1 MDTFVMTDERI
12 PAEVANFT
20 GSIRAFLRGIV
31 RCHFVPQDENAN
43 ALRWAISRDC
53 ARTLG

>member
-20 GSIRAFLRGIV
+20 GSIRAFSRGIV